1 MKKSASKKKKIVVAV
16 LCLLVM
22 LFLGVFLFIN
32 GLLNKIGR
40 MDADDVE
47 SIPREEE
54 TIEKDDG
61 SEEVIGEG
69 DESNVVVVDGIEML
83 QSENIKNIL
92 LIGEDYQEGQ
102 SRQRSDTIIVCSIDE
117 EKDKIILTSIM
128 RDTYVKIPGYSDN
141 RINAAFKFG
150 GAPLLC
156 EVLEKNFG
164 IKIDASVKVDFDG
177 FVEGLQ
183 IVGDLDI
190 ELNEEEA
197 KYFSIVMKKEFVAGV
212 NSLTPSE
219 CLAYARLREVGNSDW
234 ERTDRQKRVLMAAF
248 DKAMYSTPGEILA
261 LANKLLPC
269 VSTDLSNAE
278 IIGYA
283 SDVVMNHMVI
293 AENYRIPVEGTYT
306 AESIRGMS
314 VLVPDCKANNQY
326 LKEKI
331 YGVE

>member
-1 MKKSASKKKKIVVAV
+1 MSKTKKIVVV
-16 LCLLVM
+16 ILCLIIM

-32 GLLNKIGR
+32 GMLNKIGR
-40 MDADDVE
+40 MNADDVE
-47 SIPREEE
+47 RIPRAEE

-61 SEEVIGEG
+61 SEEAIGEG
-69 DESNVVVVDGIEML
+69 DESNVVVIDGIEML

-92 LIGEDYQEGQ
+92 LIGEDYREGQ

-117 EKDKIILTSIM
+117 EKDKIILTSFM

-164 IKIDASVKVDFDG
+164 IQIDASVKVDFNG

-183 IVGDLDI
+183 VVGNLDI

-197 KYFSIVMKKEFVAGV
+197 KYFSVVWKRDIEAGL
-212 NSLTPSE
+212 NSLSPSE

-234 ERTDRQKRVLMAAF
+234 ERTERQKRVLMAAF
-248 DKAMYSTPGEILA
+248 DKAMYLTPREILK
-261 LANKLLPC
+261 LANQLLPC

-278 IIGYA
+278 IIGYV
-283 SDVVMNHMVI
+283 SNVVMNHMII
-293 AENYRIPVEGTYT
+293 AENYRVPKEGTYT
-306 AESIRGMS
+306 PQSIRGMS
-314 VLVPDCKANNQY
+314 VLVLDCKANNQY

-331 YGVE
+331 YEAE